1 MPSHIVLHNL
11 SSSIRMEDNRWI
23 VTVMLIAFPC
33 LVSQRLGEETA
44 GGVGRKE
51 ERKKARKERKKETS
65 TSLHTL
71 TVLLYVTFPCLSAHS
86 LCPHQ
91 PNSSASVL
99 LPLCFFF
106 FKPHCLI
113 SDPVHDSSAF
123 VENTLFLFPISTT
136 LISITLRYRLYR
148 EQVASCLGS
157 VPRASILL
165 QFLIQHFFYCSFIFE
180 EKMAPL
186 VIRLVRYQRG

>member
-1 MPSHIVLHNL
+1 MDSDSDVNC
-11 SSSIRMEDNRWI
+11 
-23 VTVMLIAFPC
+23 FPLPC
-33 LVSQRLGEETA
+33 QPEVGRRDSRR
-44 GGVGRKE
+44 GRKE
-51 ERKKARKERKKETS
+51 GRKKES
-65 TSLHTL
+65 KKRKKERNFHIPPYSYSL
-71 TVLLYVTFPCLSAHS
+71 TVRNISVPLGSFAV
-86 LCPHQ
+86 
-91 PNSSASVL
+91 SSPAKFIRISVVAFVF
-99 LPLCFFF
+99 CF

-157 VPRASILL
+157 VPRASVLL